1 MRHCERSEAIQD
13 LRLNKILDCFV
24 ALAPRNDGRA
34 STSAESLILK
44 WRETSPITVAK
55 DGNKRDPF
63 IQETGTT
70 GRENT
75 REETMTG
82 LNRRAFVTVAASVIA
97 APYVSRNAFAEDAI
111 KLRCSLD
118 TAPSHPRN
126 QAIVDYLAKIEQASQ
141 GKIKGEVFHS
151 GQLFADLNVTKA
163 LLQGQVDMAAPGT
176 WTMTGL
182 VPDCD
187 FCQLPALYSPSIE
200 VYRRCADGAPG
211 ELVNKQL
218 EGKVRSHVLG
228 NWLELGNE
236 NWYTTKKEIHSL
248 EDFNGLK
255 IRSPGGAGVSW
266 RIGFAHGLPNVTP
279 WPNVPLALSQGTFDG
294 LISTDESCNSAKLW
308 EAGIKYSYAD
318 HQFFANYVPMVGDAF
333 WSKLGEPERRLMRD
347 IWAANI
353 ERYRAMSAKSQADAR
368 ATMQANGV
376 SFVDPPA
383 NQVDSDRKRMIEA
396 QADLVR
402 DTKLSA
408 DIVKLVTD
416 TVGSSH
422 S

>member
-1 MRHCERSEAIQD
+1 
-13 LRLNKILDCFV
+13 
-24 ALAPRNDGRA
+24 
-34 STSAESLILK
+34 
-44 WRETSPITVAK
+44 
-55 DGNKRDPF
+55 
-63 IQETGTT
+63 
-70 GRENT
+70 
-75 REETMTG
+75 MTG
-82 LNRRAFVTVAASVIA
+82 LNRRAFVTAAAGAMA
-97 APYVSRNAFAEDAI
+97 APYVSRKAFADDAI

-126 QAIVDYLAKIEQASQ
+126 QAIVDYLAKLEEASQ

-151 GQLFADLNVTKA
+151 GQLFADLNVSKA
-163 LLQGQVDMAAPGT
+163 LIQGQVDMAAPGT

-187 FCQLPALYSPSIE
+187 FCQLPSLYSPSPE
-200 VYRRCADGAPG
+200 LFRRCTDGAAG
-211 ELVNKQL
+211 EPINKQL
-218 EGKVRSHVLG
+218 ETKLRSHVLG

-236 NWYTTKKEIHSL
+236 NWYTTKKEVRSL

-266 RIGFAHGLPNVTP
+266 RIGFAHGIANVTP

-308 EAGIKYSYAD
+308 EAGLKYSYAD
-318 HQFFANYVPMVGDAF
+318 HQFFANYVPMVGDGL
-333 WSKLGEPERRLMRD
+333 WSKLGDAERKLMRD
-347 IWAANI
+347 LWTANI

-376 SFVDPPA
+376 TFIDPPA
-383 NQVDSDRKRMIEA
+383 DQVAADRKRMIEV
-396 QADLVR
+396 QADLIR
-402 DTKLSA
+402 DTKLTPE
-408 DIVKLVTD
+408 IVKLVSD